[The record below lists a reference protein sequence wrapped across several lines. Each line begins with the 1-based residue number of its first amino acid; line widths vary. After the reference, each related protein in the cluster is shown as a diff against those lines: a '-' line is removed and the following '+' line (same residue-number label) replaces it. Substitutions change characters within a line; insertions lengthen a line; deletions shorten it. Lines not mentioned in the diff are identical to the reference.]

1 MKKTLVALLAV
12 VMMSIGSAQAA
23 TTTATNPISRWLHR
37 TADSITKVEQD
48 TNSKIEA
55 ERKAAE
61 EARVKREKE
70 LAKQKAAREKA
81 AAERK
86 AAYEAEKKNF
96 QDAVNQQ
103 KSFWK
108 KLFTWDWN

>member
-12 VMMSIGSAQAA
+12 VMISIGAAQAA
-23 TTTATNPISRWLHR
+23 TTSSTPISDWLNKK
-37 TADSITKVEQD
+37 TSAITKAETD
-48 TNSKIEA
+48 TANKIEA
-55 ERKAAE
+55 RKKEAEAKKAA
-61 EARVKREKE
+61 REKA
-70 LAKQKAAREKA
+70 LAERKAAREKA

-86 AAYEAEKKNF
+86 AAYEAEKKNLR
-96 QDAVNQQ
+96 DAVNQQ